1 MYEHYLS
8 PHREDIESVL
18 EIGILEGRSLR
29 AWRDYFP
36 NAEVY
41 GMDINPQSL
50 FTEDRIQC
58 TLGDQGD
65 QHSLVSVAR
74 KYGPFD
80 FICDDGSHVFHHQ
93 LVSLLT
99 LWEYVNFGG
108 FYIIEDIQD
117 GTYFETLRMLGAE
130 TAETG
135 GHYDDRLAIFKKV
148 T

>member
-1 MYEHYLS
+1 
-8 PHREDIESVL
+8 
-18 EIGILEGRSLR
+18 
-29 AWRDYFP
+29 
-36 NAEVY
+36 
-41 GMDINPQSL
+41 
-50 FTEDRIQC
+50 
-58 TLGDQGD
+58 
-65 QHSLVSVAR
+65 
-74 KYGPFD
+74 
-80 FICDDGSHVFHHQ
+80 VFHHQ

-117 GTYFETLRMLGAE
+117 GTYFETFRMMGAE